1 MKRQKRIL
9 AGAAAMLLALGMLI
23 GCDTPANSGSSDG
36 GSAGGSITLPE
47 GDSTA
52 ENKLVG
58 TWERADNYS
67 DVYVLNKNGTCK
79 NGNDEGTWSATDTK
93 LSMIFEVSVPPA
105 HATTTLTYTQSTD
118 TLKVGDITLTRKTDS
133 SNSVEGTWE
142 YPDGEL
148 IITSNTFKH
157 TSMYDETQIWVSTGI
172 RTGNTLTIKK
182 MEVMYSLSYSLSA
195 DGTTLTM
202 GNYIYTKQNSDGGN
216 SDGGNVGGDIQNPDD
231 SDGDGGNSDGGSTG
245 GSITLPEG
253 DSTAKNK
260 LVGTWVR
267 EGNDPDVYILNN
279 NGTCK
284 NGKFNEGGTVSE
296 GTWSATDT
304 ELSMKYTMPAAQLP
318 SFKTSVIGDTLTL
331 TIIQDDNVKMSFLR
345 EKGSGDSLEGTW
357 RYSSEAEVILLE
369 IDTDSCMMK
378 QTYNHG
384 NQKTDIEYTGSREG
398 DTLTLKEG
406 VNMSTIP
413 YTLSEDGNTLKL
425 FFEPEY
431 SSTYTKQ

>member
-23 GCDTPANSGSSDG
+23 SCDTPANSGSSDG

-47 GDSTA
+47 GNPEA

-67 DVYVLNKNGTCK
+67 DVYVLNKDGTCK

-118 TLKVGDITLTRKTDS
+118 TLKVDNITLTRKTGS

-148 IITSNTFKH
+148 IITSNTFKY

-202 GNYIYTKQNSDGGN
+202 GDYIYTKQNS
-216 SDGGNVGGDIQNPDD
+216 
-231 SDGDGGNSDGGSTG
+231 DGGNSDGGSTG

-253 DSTAKNK
+253 DSTAESK
-260 LVGTWVR
+260 LEGTWVNTNY
-267 EGNDPDVYILNN
+267 EYDFYTFSN
-279 NGTCK
+279 
-284 NGKFNEGGTVSE
+284 GGTFKVGSGT
-296 GTWSATDT
+296 GTWSATETDLSTRSKISEDT
-304 ELSMKYTMPAAQLP
+304 IP
-318 SFKTSVIGDTLTL
+318 SYEALVTGDILTL
-331 TIIQDDNVKMSFLR
+331 TSIEDIWVTTFSR

-357 RYSSEAEVILLE
+357 RSSDEENDIFLE
-369 IDTDSCMMK
+369 INTNSCTMKFTDSIGPAK
-378 QTYNHG
+378 SER
-384 NQKTDIEYTGSREG
+384 EYTGSRE
-398 DTLTLKEG
+398 DNTLIMKEG
-406 VNMSTIP
+406 VQMLTTS

-425 FFEPEY
+425 IFDTEF
-431 SSTYTKQ
+431 SSTYTRQ

>member
-23 GCDTPANSGSSDG
+23 SCDTPANSGSSDG
-36 GSAGGSITLPE
+36 GSDGGSITLPE
-47 GDSTA
+47 GDSAA
-52 ENKLVG
+52 ESKLVG

-67 DVYVLNKNGTCK
+67 DVYVLNKDGTCK

-105 HATTTLTYTQSTD
+105 QETTTLTYTQSTD

-142 YPDGEL
+142 YSAGEL
-148 IITSNTFKH
+148 IITSNTFKY
-157 TSMYDETQIWVSTGI
+157 TFMYDETQIWVSTGI

-182 MEVMYSLSYSLSA
+182 MEVMYSLSYILSA

-202 GNYIYTKQNSDGGN
+202 GDYIYTKQNSDGGN
-216 SDGGNVGGDIQNPDD
+216 SDGGSAGGD
-231 SDGDGGNSDGGSTG
+231 
-245 GSITLPEG
+245 ITLPEG
-253 DSTAKNK
+253 DSSAENK
-260 LVGTWVR
+260 LVGTWVN
-267 EGNDPDVYILNN
+267 GSVKYVLNKDE
-279 NGTCK
+279 TCEITRSY
-284 NGKFNEGGTVSE
+284 GSE
-296 GTWSATDT
+296 KGTWSATDT
-304 ELSMKYTMPAAQLP
+304 DLSIRMKMPANQLP
-318 SFKTSVIGDTLTL
+318 SFKASVTGNTLTL
-331 TIIQDDNVKMSFLR
+331 TMIQDNDMKIPFSR

-357 RYSSEAEVILLE
+357 RYSFEEEVILLE

-378 QTYNHG
+378 QTYSDG
-384 NQKTDIEYTGSREG
+384 NQKTDTESTGSREG

-406 VNMSTIP
+406 VSMRTLP

-425 FFEPEY
+425 IFDPEY
-431 SSTYTKQ
+431 SETYTKQ